1 MKKKNKAPE
10 ESETVTVTMSR
21 ETAVAVKL
29 ACEEY
34 IRFRMGQFED
44 FVNEVCCWDY
54 TEQMEKECHTS
65 EERKKFHREH
75 EQDFRKCMRLRNHMR
90 EGLRTLWA
98 QNVPPTSIQFTLR
111 EAYRAE
117 SVWLAIRYAL
127 AWHDFPKGGMGC
139 DFFIPLNRS
148 DQPMPK
154 VEVNAKTKKGE
165 QGR

>member
-90 EGLRTLWA
+90 E
-98 QNVPPTSIQFTLR
+98 
-111 EAYRAE
+111 AYRAE

>member
-21 ETAVAVKL
+21 ETAVEVKL

-90 EGLRTLWA
+90 EGRHIMGTKCA
-98 QNVPPTSIQFTLR
+98 AHIYSIYI
-111 EAYRAE
+111 A
-117 SVWLAIRYAL
+117 
-127 AWHDFPKGGMGC
+127 GGIPGGICMAC
-139 DFFIPLNRS
+139 DPLCAG
-148 DQPMPK
+148 
-154 VEVNAKTKKGE
+154 VA
-165 QGR
+165 